1 MRYSCLCVSGSLSE
15 QGKLWAF
22 KIHVL
27 LNAAIPMGSAGWC
40 DGFSSAAALNPFTAF
55 HMGKN
60 KVLLQLFL
68 PSEVGEHEM
77 KD

>member
-1 MRYSCLCVSGSLSE
+1 
-15 QGKLWAF
+15 
-22 KIHVL
+22 
-27 LNAAIPMGSAGWC
+27 MGSAGWC

-68 PSEVGEHEM
+68 PSEVGEQEM